1 MWEQK
6 EKGGGIESENKKN
19 PWRGGKNDKGTSEL
33 KDGKSIRFNVMGF
46 PDSSFGKGSTCN
58 AGDPSSIPGLGR
70 SPGERKGYPL
80 QRSGLEN
87 SLDWNGVTKCLTR
100 LSDFHLQWQ

>member
-33 KDGKSIRFNVMGF
+33 KDGKSIWFNVTGF
-46 PDSSFGKGSTCN
+46 PDSPVGKGSTCN

-70 SPGERKGYPL
+70 SPGERKATHSSVLAWRIPWTGMGS
-80 QRSGLEN
+80 QR
-87 SLDWNGVTKCLTR
+87 V
-100 LSDFHLQWQ
+100 

>member
-33 KDGKSIRFNVMGF
+33 KDGKSI
-46 PDSSFGKGSTCN
+46 
-58 AGDPSSIPGLGR
+58 
-70 SPGERKGYPL
+70 
-80 QRSGLEN
+80 
-87 SLDWNGVTKCLTR
+87 
-100 LSDFHLQWQ
+100 